1 MYNFLNAVTN
11 ERKNQMKIKKPMFRI
26 IAEVIDK
33 VQAKNGHPKAKNY
46 YEDYPFIFEIVENI
60 YKEFFD
66 EILNIPKRE
75 FLLVTFP
82 ISIFNKKLGMLES
95 ICLYLK
101 DEMKL
106 SFKVIADLLKR
117 DYKTVYTSYQKAKE
131 KVRKTIK

>member
-11 ERKNQMKIKKPMFRI
+11 ERKHQMKIKNPMFQI

-33 VQAKNGHPKAKNY
+33 IQVENGHPKAKNY
-46 YEDYPFIFEIVENI
+46 YDDYPFIFEIVENL
-60 YKEFFD
+60 YREFFD
-66 EILNIPKRE
+66 EDYNIPKRE

-106 SFKVIADLLKR
+106 SFKAIANLLKR
-117 DYKTVYTSYQKAKE
+117 NYKTVYTSYQKAKE